1 MLDDWVGLSD
11 PGHGTREFKPPS
23 GDYAIGQEEL
33 ASMSRDH
40 DVSALQ
46 QYGGASDRHDNY
58 ALIGRF
64 ILYLILRI
72 MRFPCCTS
80 G

>member
-11 PGHGTREFKPPS
+11 PGQGTSEFKPRS

-40 DVSALQ
+40 DISALQ
-46 QYGGASDRHDNY
+46 QYGGAS
-58 ALIGRF
+58 LS
-64 ILYLILRI
+64 
-72 MRFPCCTS
+72 PT
-80 G
+80 